1 MLVEGVDKI
10 TETVDLKRV
19 KHILSTSSSSLSRQ
33 TCRFNS
39 TVFCGWRCWY
49 QTSCHV
55 FFLRFC
61 LFLFAHAVFQMS
73 SWISCT
79 NRQAA
84 NKHRLTTAS
93 QMFPNLHICSS
104 GLRSGDCEG
113 HSIYIHSL
121 IQFKILQ
128 HASALW
134 EGLTIK
140 TWIYPRGHQW
150 FLETWTRQSSVRRS
164 VSDVLVQRSLQRVSL
179 SLHGGV
185 WASLSEFLICLL
197 CLHRSPPPSAVRSW
211 SLKSFYQR

>member
-1 MLVEGVDKI
+1 MAGGVGIKHPVMFFFEVLFVPLCSCSFSNVVMNFMYKQASGKQ
-10 TETVDLKRV
+10 TQTNHEPGLLK
-19 KHILSTSSSSLSRQ
+19 
-33 TCRFNS
+33 
-39 TVFCGWRCWY
+39 
-49 QTSCHV
+49 
-55 FFLRFC
+55 
-61 LFLFAHAVFQMS
+61 
-73 SWISCT
+73 
-79 NRQAA
+79 
-84 NKHRLTTAS
+84 
-93 QMFPNLHICSS
+93 MFPNLHICSS

-150 FLETWTRQSSVRRS
+150 FLETWTRQSSSRRS